1 MEEAQNQSGQRN
13 VLAVTNPLYD
23 HLYTPMPA
31 APHTEYDHL
40 TSREESAAVE
50 CPADDISEELV
61 CRFARQ
67 ISDGMEH
74 LEKEGVR
81 IFLHAGRSAIQWNLS
96 NPDMVTSA
104 SAIVLI
110 TEVSSV
116 WRFMNTW
123 ENQTVPRRLP
133 VIIER
138 GPLDRECAKRGS
150 TVLLRQIPISFSLHK
165 S

>member
-81 IFLHAGRSAIQWNLS
+81 TFLRAGRSACYIYSGTSLIRTWWCQCNYPDYRGVLS
-96 NPDMVTSA
+96 MEVYEYMGESIRSTKAARYNRERSA
-104 SAIVLI
+104 
-110 TEVSSV
+110 
-116 WRFMNTW
+116 
-123 ENQTVPRRLP
+123 
-133 VIIER
+133 
-138 GPLDRECAKRGS
+138 G
-150 TVLLRQIPISFSLHK
+150 
-165 S
+165 